1 MTSEQLD
8 PRIAALANSQ
18 RVSEDSSAEDS
29 SVGTTSGGGC
39 PMGFGGQEA
48 STQYHGYEPF
58 DMHNPFPAYKELRK
72 QAPVMFDERIGYW
85 VVTRYDDIKSTFE
98 NWETFSSENAQAP
111 VRKRGP
117 QATEIMKEGGFTA
130 YSGLSARIPPEHTR
144 IRAIAQK
151 AFTPRRFKALEPDI
165 RAMVIDRI
173 EKMLAND
180 TKHGDMVSDLAYE
193 VPTITILLLIGAD
206 VSMVDT
212 YKRWSDS
219 RAAMTWG
226 DLSDEEQIPHAHN
239 LVEYWQECQRLVAD
253 AHENGGDNLTADL
266 VRAQEE
272 GQEITDHE
280 IASLLYS
287 LLFAGHETTTT
298 LISNCF
304 RVLLD
309 HPEQWQEILDNPK
322 LIPAAVDEV
331 LRYSG
336 SIVGWRRK
344 ALKDTEI
351 GGQAIKEGDGVL
363 LLMGSANRDENRFE
377 NGEEFDIHRSN
388 AREHLSFGFGI
399 HYCLGNMLAKLQ
411 AKICL
416 EEVSKLVPTLELA
429 DDSPISFR
437 ENLSFR
443 VPTTVPVTWTA

>member
-1 MTSEQLD
+1 MPSQTSQT
-8 PRIAALANSQ
+8 SQ
-18 RVSEDSSAEDS
+18 QSSP
-29 SVGTTSGGGC
+29 TGGC
-39 PMGFGGQEA
+39 PFGHTSEPT
-48 STQYHGYEPF
+48 SHHGYQPF
-58 DMHNPFPAYKELRK
+58 DMHDPFPAYKELR
-72 QAPVMFDERIGYW
+72 QEEPVMFDERIGYW
-85 VVTRYDDIKSTFE
+85 VVTKYDDIKAPFDD
-98 NWETFSSENAQAP
+98 WETFSSENAQAP

-117 QATEIMKEGGFTA
+117 QATQIMTDGGFTA

-151 AFTPRRFKALEPDI
+151 AFTPRRYKALEPDI
-165 RAMVIDRI
+165 RAMVIDRVG
-173 EKMLAND
+173 KMLAND
-180 TKHGDMVSDLAYE
+180 QHVGDMVSDLAYDI
-193 VPTITILLLIGAD
+193 PTITILTLIGAD
-206 VSMVDT
+206 ISMVDT

-239 LVEYWQECQRLVAD
+239 LVEYWQECQRMVAD
-253 AHENGGDNLTADL
+253 AHAHGGDNLTADL
-266 VRAQEE
+266 VRAQQE

-309 HPEQWQEILDNPK
+309 HPEQWQAILENPK

-351 GGQAIKEGDGVL
+351 GGVAIKEGDGVL
-363 LLMGSANRDENRFE
+363 LLMGSANRDEARFE
-377 NGEEFDIHRSN
+377 NGEEFDISRAN

-411 AKICL
+411 AKTCL
-416 EEVSKLVPTLELA
+416 EEVTKLVPSLHLVA
-429 DDSPISFR
+429 DEAIGFR

-443 VPTTVPVTWTA
+443 VPTSVPVAWNA

>member
-1 MTSEQLD
+1 M
-8 PRIAALANSQ
+8 
-18 RVSEDSSAEDS
+18 VSTQPQSNQPSNPSAQPES
-29 SVGTTSGGGC
+29 AQGGGC
-39 PMGFGGQEA
+39 PFGHGA
-48 STQYHGYEPF
+48 SADGTTAAADNAHHGYEPF
-58 DMHNPFPAYKELRK
+58 DMHNPFPAYKALRHEE
-72 QAPVMFDERIGYW
+72 PVMFDERIGYW
-85 VVTRYDDIKSTFE
+85 VVTKYDDIKAVFD

-117 QATEIMKEGGFTA
+117 QATKIMEDGGFTA

-151 AFTPRRFKALEPDI
+151 AFTPRRYKALEPDI
-165 RAMVIDRI
+165 RAMVVDRI
-173 EKMLAND
+173 EKMLANG
-180 TKHGDMVSDLAYE
+180 THHGDMVSDLAYD
-193 VPTITILLLIGAD
+193 VPTITILTLIGAD
-206 VSMVDT
+206 ISMVDT

-239 LVEYWQECQRLVAD
+239 LVEYWQECQRQVAE
-253 AHENGGDNLTADL
+253 AHEHGGDNLTADL
-266 VRAQEE
+266 VKAQQE
-272 GQEITDHE
+272 GKEITDHE

-309 HPEQWQEILDNPK
+309 HPEQWQEVLNNPK
-322 LIPAAVDEV
+322 LIPGAVDEV

-351 GGQAIKEGDGVL
+351 GGVAIKEGDGVL
-363 LLMGSANRDENRFE
+363 LLMGSANRDESRFD
-377 NGEEFDIHRSN
+377 NGEEFNIHRENS
-388 AREHLSFGFGI
+388 REHLSFGFGI

-416 EEVSKLVPTLELA
+416 EEVSRLVPSLELVN
-429 DDSPISFR
+429 DSPISFR

-443 VPTTVPVTWTA
+443 VPTTVPVQWSA